1 MRLAEELVS
10 VGKVSGIFGVRGWI
24 KVYSYTE
31 IRENILTYSPW
42 ILRKGKES
50 KSVRVIDGRR
60 HGKTVVA
67 CLEGLNDRDEAA
79 ELNGWEILINA
90 DQLPKARQGEY
101 YWTDL
106 VGLRVMTVDG
116 IDFGTVEQML
126 ETGANDVVVV
136 SGERERL
143 IPFLQGQTI
152 INIDLLAGE
161 MLVDWDADF

>member
-1 MRLAEELVS
+1 MAENLIS

-31 IRENILTYSPW
+31 TRENILTYSPW
-42 ILRKGKES
+42 TLRKGKQS
-50 KSVRVIDGRR
+50 KQVEVIDGRR

-79 ELNGWEILINA
+79 ELSGWEILIHA

-106 VGLRVMTVDG
+106 IGLHVRTVAGIDLGTVD
-116 IDFGTVEQML
+116 QML

-136 SGERERL
+136 QGERERL

-152 INIDLLAGE
+152 VSIDLAAGE
-161 MLVDWDADF
+161 MLVDWDVDF

>member
-1 MRLAEELVS
+1 MAEELIS
-10 VGKVSGIFGVRGWI
+10 VGKVSGVFGVRGWI

-31 IRENILTYSPW
+31 IRENILTYTPW

-50 KSVRVIDGRR
+50 KQVQVIDGRR

-67 CLEGLNDRDEAA
+67 SLEGLDDRDKAA
-79 ELNGWEILINA
+79 ALNGWEILIHA
-90 DQLPKARQGEY
+90 DQLPKARHGEY
-101 YWTDL
+101 YWADL
-106 VGLRVMTVDG
+106 VGLHVKTVDG

-136 SGERERL
+136 SGDRERL

-152 INIDLLAGE
+152 IKVDLDSGE